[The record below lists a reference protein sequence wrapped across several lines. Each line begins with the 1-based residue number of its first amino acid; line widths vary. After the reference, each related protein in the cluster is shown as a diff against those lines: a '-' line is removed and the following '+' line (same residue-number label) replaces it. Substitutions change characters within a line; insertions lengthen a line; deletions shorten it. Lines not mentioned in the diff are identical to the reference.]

1 MNEMRQTPTC
11 YASPLLQSII
21 IWISIHHQV
30 NMTKLNIL
38 AYPISSENAALGFET
53 FDFQSFLA
61 KSAGFQGGLRHLK

>member
-21 IWISIHHQV
+21 IWISPSQHD
-30 NMTKLNIL
+30 NIL
-38 AYPISSENAALGFET
+38 AYPISSENVALGFET